1 MGMTSPPLA
10 SPGINGPPHNVMG
23 SPRVRG
29 SPKMGASPFSPGGMK
44 QTFLRNYSELVLWKI
59 PTLTLCDTLVR

>member
-1 MGMTSPPLA
+1 MTSPPPA

-29 SPKMGASPFSPGGMK
+29 SPKMGAGPFSPGGMNHNFV
-44 QTFLRNYSELVLWKI
+44 TPEDYYMSKI
-59 PTLTLCDTLVR
+59 